1 MNGIWNSLSSIDPLE
16 GTESGQQG
24 SPLEP
29 SSRAT
34 AAVTIGICLCDMEKD
49 KLRSIKYVRVPQ
61 GLRLETDSFTINPD
75 IMLPV
80 QLAPGSTRLRE
91 EDITEESILAGMLS
105 VIAYDEANPDFQ
117 YYREFVRAADP
128 TIAERLNEAAI
139 AKEQQ
144 KDYQFAE
151 ELFLAVYH
159 LLPQSASCIN
169 LATLYSYMAVDARDK
184 KKDDDEDEYL
194 SRARHTLLDGL
205 RRFGEDERIL
215 AEISS
220 FEAYMGNLE
229 EAKEYLERY
238 MAVAEEGEKKQEMK
252 KLLSR
257 ISFQLEND
265 EDIKAAYDF
274 MMLGEPEKTIEITNG
289 FVEKNPKVWNG
300 YFLRA
305 WALRKTGRY
314 EDAKKDLLK
323 CIELGEASSDIYN
336 ELSICELEGGDRML
350 AKTYLETAADLDPE
364 NLTVVS
370 NLSYLYLSDK
380 EYDEAREYLEKA
392 RFLSGD
398 DRIVKE
404 LIEEYEKATGE
415 KIGEMI
421 HEEIVHND
429 EEDDDAYQEEI
440 AEIMKDAPPEEHECT
455 CGHHH
460 HDHGCGCG
468 CHHEEER

>member
-1 MNGIWNSLSSIDPLE
+1 
-16 GTESGQQG
+16 
-24 SPLEP
+24 
-29 SSRAT
+29 
-34 AAVTIGICLCDMEKD
+34 MEKD
-49 KLRSIKYVRVPQ
+49 KLRSIKFVKVPK
-61 GLRLETDSFTINPD
+61 GLVLKTDSFQIDPERM
-75 IMLPV
+75 IPV
-80 QLAPGSTRLRE
+80 QLMPGATRLRE

-105 VIAYDEANPDFQ
+105 VIAYDEANPDFG
-117 YYREFVRAADP
+117 YYRDFVRAADP

-144 KDYQFAE
+144 KDYLFAE

-184 KKDDDEDEYL
+184 KKAEDEDEYL
-194 SRARHTLLDGL
+194 SKARHTLIDGL

-215 AEISS
+215 AELSS

-229 EAKEYLERY
+229 DAKDYLERY

-274 MMLGEPEKTIEITNG
+274 MMLGEPEKTIEITDG
-289 FVEKNPKVWNG
+289 FVKKNPKVWNG

-305 WALRKTGRY
+305 WAYRKTGRFD
-314 EDAKKDLLK
+314 EAKKDLLK
-323 CIELGEASSDIYN
+323 CIELGEASSDVYN
-336 ELSICELEGGDRML
+336 ELSICELENGDREL

-364 NLTVVS
+364 NLTVAS

-380 EYDEAREYLEKA
+380 EFDQAREYLEKA
-392 RFLSGD
+392 RYLSGD
-398 DRIVKE
+398 DKIVKE

-415 KIGEMI
+415 TIGEMI
-421 HEEIVHND
+421 HEEIVHDDN
-429 EEDDDAYQEEI
+429 EEDDAYQEEI
-440 AEIMKDAPPEEHECT
+440 AEIMNGEHAPESGCGCSHHHEDGHTCT

-460 HDHGCGCG
+460 H
-468 CHHEEER
+468 EEER